1 MTNSL
6 LLVTLNFNAPKLRL
20 CVYKIFYS
28 MYQSKQIT
36 NLMSHCNLNRQQ
48 ITFSRQAFN
57 YKICHRH
64 FMFIR
69 DKTNIVQSLKGLRVI
84 TVNIINVAFPLLG
97 IV

>member
-1 MTNSL
+1 
-6 LLVTLNFNAPKLRL
+6 
-20 CVYKIFYS
+20 
-28 MYQSKQIT
+28 MYPSKQIT

-57 YKICHRH
+57 AFEYKICHRH
-64 FMFIR
+64 FIVIGN
-69 DKTNIVQSLKGLRVI
+69 KTNIVHSLEGLRVI